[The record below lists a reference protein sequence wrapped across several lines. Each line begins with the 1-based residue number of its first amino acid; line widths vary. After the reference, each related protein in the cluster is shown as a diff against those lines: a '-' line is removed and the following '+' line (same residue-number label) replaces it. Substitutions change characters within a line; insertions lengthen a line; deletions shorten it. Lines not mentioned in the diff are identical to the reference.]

1 MAKMIDKAAK
11 NDLTPEED
19 EVLDTIFTIPNLIS
33 TIRLCMVPC
42 FIVLLLTGYDILA
55 TILFAVAAGTDWID
69 GQIARRTHTVSKLGR
84 LLDPAVDRIL
94 MISGVVCLLAVG
106 RLPLWV
112 VVLVLG
118 RDLLLLICGAYLLK
132 KWRIRVAVIYPGKVA
147 TTFLFVGFAA
157 LLLNWP
163 VLVGMG
169 VVPFS
174 WLPGFSSD
182 PTRGVSGSS
191 TQALSSARSPQ
202 SITSQR
208 GRSSYLLRSVK
219 CVPNNALRRRKSS
232 FAALF
237 L

>member
-55 TILFAVAAGTDWID
+55 TVLFAVAAGTDWID

-94 MISGVVCLLAVG
+94 MISGV
-106 RLPLWV
+106 
-112 VVLVLG
+112 
-118 RDLLLLICGAYLLK
+118 DLLLLIGGAYLLK

-163 VLVGMG
+163 ILAGMG

-182 PTRGVSGSS
+182 PYSWGIWFVYAGLIVGAFTTIYYVAAG
-191 TQALSSARSPQ
+191 ALKLSAAKREM
-202 SITSQR
+202 R
-208 GRSSYLLRSVK
+208 
-219 CVPNNALRRRKSS
+219 AE
-232 FAALF
+232 
-237 L
+237 

>member
-55 TILFAVAAGTDWID
+55 TVLFAVAAGTDWID

-118 RDLLLLICGAYLLK
+118 RDLLLLIGGAYLLK

-147 TTFLFVGFAA
+147 TTFLFVGLQRSFLTGRSLPAWG
-157 LLLNWP
+157 LC
-163 VLVGMG
+163 
-169 VVPFS
+169 PFR
-174 WLPGFSSD
+174 GFPAFPRTPIRGASGLS
-182 PTRGVSGSS
+182 TRDF
-191 TQALSSARSPQ
+191 SSARSLR
-202 SITSQR
+202 SITSRR